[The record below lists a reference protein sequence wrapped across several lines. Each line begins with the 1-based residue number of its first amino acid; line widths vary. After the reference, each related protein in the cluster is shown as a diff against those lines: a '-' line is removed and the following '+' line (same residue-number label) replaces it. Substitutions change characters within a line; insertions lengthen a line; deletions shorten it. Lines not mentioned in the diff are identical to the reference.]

1 MILIICRLTLR
12 MMTDGTERKLFQSS
26 CIDAKCHQNYPVQL
40 KLVTGSI
47 PKGCSMRA
55 PGSFP
60 SSHRPRGVSLQGGA
74 TPTRGTRASGSSALF
89 SGDTSSRLRVG
100 ATQCPVPYLLLWC
113 FPFLPLT
120 SGMAMRERGD
130 DDDRSAMATRIHD
143 D

>member
-74 TPTRGTRASGSSALF
+74 TGNARLWLLSSLF
-89 SGDTSSRLRVG
+89 RRHFLETMRWGD
-100 ATQCPVPYLLLWC
+100 PVPCPLSPPWF